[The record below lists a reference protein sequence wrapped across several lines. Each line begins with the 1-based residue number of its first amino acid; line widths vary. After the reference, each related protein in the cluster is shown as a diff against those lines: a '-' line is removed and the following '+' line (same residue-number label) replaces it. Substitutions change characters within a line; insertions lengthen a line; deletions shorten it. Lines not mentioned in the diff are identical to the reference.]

1 MLDQIPGDGP
11 GSGPENHRASAA
23 RGQEVVRRSRYDERD
38 ISDIAAAD
46 IIAPMNRRAFVQ
58 HLLAAS
64 ALGFRNGTVRDRQRA
79 SGGSLRLR
87 YTRAARTWVEA
98 LPVGNGRLGAMVF
111 GTVATERLALNDDT
125 LWSGEPKDWNNACG
139 PEVLPELRRAIG
151 NERYVEADAL
161 SKRVMGPYTQSYLP
175 LGDLIITFEHGNVAS
190 DYSRWL
196 DLDTATSTTR
206 YRVGTVTYTREVL
219 ASAPARVIAVRL
231 AADRAGALRLT
242 SRLQSQLRHSMSST
256 GGVLVVH
263 GRAPAHVDPSY
274 YSRDDPIRYEDD
286 RGMQFEV
293 HLTATAD
300 DGEVE
305 VTRDGIHVHRAS
317 AATLL
322 LSAATSFSSFDK
334 SPSREG
340 RDPRPVAAADLGA
353 AISCGWTQLRHEH
366 VVDYR
371 ALFDR
376 LALEI
381 DASATPEGMP
391 TDQRVATYG
400 AKDSGLVELLFQYG
414 RYLLIACS
422 RPGTQPA
429 NLQGLWNEEVR
440 APWSSNYTIN
450 INTEMN
456 YWPAEPANLPE
467 LQEPLITFVNQL
479 AVNGRRTAAVNYG
492 ASGWV
497 AHHNSDIWRQSA
509 PVGDFGAG
517 DPVWAFWPMAG
528 PWLAQHLYEH
538 FLFGGDTVYLRERA
552 YPVMKAAAEF
562 CLDWLIED
570 KQGRLV
576 TSPSTSPEHKF
587 ITPDGQRAAIS
598 MGATMDLALIRDL
611 FANVGDAAEILQLDA
626 PFRAR
631 LAAALA
637 KLRPYRIG
645 SRGQLLEWS
654 QEFQDSEPEH
664 RHISHLFGLH
674 PGRHINRGTP
684 ELFAAVRRSHEL
696 RGDGGTGWSLAWKV
710 NQWARLLDGDRAFKL
725 LSNLLHLVDPSTPLA
740 YVGGGGVYPN
750 LFDAHPPFQIDGN
763 FGITA
768 GILEMLVQ
776 SHAGEIHVLPALPSA
791 WLRGRVRGVRARGG
805 FELDLEWRDGT
816 LTHAEIRSRLGGVAR
831 VRTPVPV
838 SLNGTQVRAAR
849 GPNPNPFYRV
859 HDPGRP
865 EIANPSAIA
874 PSVIAAGHVIDF
886 MTAAGGTYVLRGPA

>member
-1 MLDQIPGDGP
+1 M
-11 GSGPENHRASAA
+11 
-23 RGQEVVRRSRYDERD
+23 
-38 ISDIAAAD
+38 
-46 IIAPMNRRAFVQ
+46 
-58 HLLAAS
+58 
-64 ALGFRNGTVRDRQRA
+64 
-79 SGGSLRLR
+79 
-87 YTRAARTWVEA
+87 
-98 LPVGNGRLGAMVF
+98 GNGRLGAMVF
-111 GTVATERLALNDDT
+111 GTIATDRLALNDDT
-125 LWSGEPKDWNNACG
+125 LWSGEPKDWNNAG
-139 PEVLPELRRAIG
+139 AREVLPPLRRAIANG
-151 NERYVEADAL
+151 RYIEADTL
-161 SKRVMGPYTQSYLP
+161 SKRMMGPYTQSYLP
-175 LGDLIITFEHGNVAS
+175 MGDLIITFEHGNVAA
-190 DYSRWL
+190 DYARWL
-196 DLDTATSTTR
+196 DLHAATVTTR
-206 YRVGTVTYTREVL
+206 HRVGTVTYTREVI

-242 SRLQSQLRHSMSST
+242 ARLQSQLRHRTSST
-256 GGVLVVH
+256 GGGLVLH
-263 GRAPAHVDPSY
+263 GQAPSHVDPSY
-274 YSRDDPIRYEDD
+274 YSHDDPVRYADG

-293 HLTATAD
+293 HLTATTD
-300 DGEVE
+300 DGEVQ
-305 VTRDGIHVHRAS
+305 VTRDGVHVHGAS

-322 LSAATSFSSFDK
+322 LSAGTSFSGFDK

-340 RDPRPVAAADLGA
+340 RDPGPVAAEDLKA
-353 AISCGWTQLRHEH
+353 AVSRGWTRLRDEH
-366 VVDYR
+366 IADHR

-376 LALEI
+376 LSLEI
-381 DASATPEGMP
+381 DPAGTPTSMS
-391 TDQRVATYG
+391 TDQRIAMLG
-400 AKDSGLVELLFQYG
+400 ANDPGLVELLFQYG

-422 RPGTQPA
+422 RPGSQPA

-467 LQEPLITFVNQL
+467 LHEPLITFVSEL
-479 AVNGRRTAAVNYG
+479 AVNGRRTAEANYG

-509 PVGDFGAG
+509 PVGDYGAG

-538 FLFGGDTVYLRERA
+538 FLFGGDIVYLRERA
-552 YPVMKAAAEF
+552 YPVMRAAAEF

-570 KQGRLV
+570 EQGRLV

-611 FANVGDAAEILQLDA
+611 FANVRDAAEVLRLDA
-626 PFRAR
+626 PFSAR

-645 SRGQLLEWS
+645 SRGELLEWS
-654 QEFQDSEPEH
+654 QAFQDSEPEH
-664 RHISHLFGLH
+664 RHVSHLFGLH

-725 LSNLLHLVDPSTPLA
+725 LSNLLQLVDPSAAVA
-740 YVGGGGVYPN
+740 YQGGGGVYPN

-776 SHAGEIHVLPALPSA
+776 SHAGEIHLLPALPSA
-791 WLRGRVRGVRARGG
+791 WPRGRVHGVRARGG
-805 FELDLEWRDGT
+805 FEIDIEWNAGT
-816 LTHAEIRSRLGGVAR
+816 LARAEIRSRLGGVAR
-831 VRTPVPV
+831 FRTAVPV
-838 SLNGTQVRAAR
+838 TVNGHPALGAR
-849 GPNPNPFYRV
+849 GPNPNRFFRV
-859 HDPGRP
+859 HAPGPP
-865 EIANPSAIA
+865 EVVDASALAPNTLPS
-874 PSVIAAGHVIDF
+874 GHVIDIS
-886 MTAAGGTYVLRGPA
+886 TAPGGTYVLRAPP